1 VHGKACEGYLSAM
14 DSTQSLHGRVAL
26 VGGSSQGIGRAIAL
40 ALAGRGARVIL
51 SGRNDEGLSKVL
63 GELPAVEGG
72 CA

>member
-1 VHGKACEGYLSAM
+1 M

-26 VGGSSQGIGRAIAL
+26 VGGASQGIGRAIAL

-51 SGRNDEGLSKVL
+51 SGRNDEGLAKVL